1 MSDVDKDLPGFLK
14 YKDGTAYYNGDG
26 ELIYYIPEEYFTDT
40 KNPIAMVVGQFISTF
55 GIFDWA
61 LVSAN
66 GKISESKPFRYPT
79 IIMCKPSYT
88 EKQKGVSLNGTRHR
102 DYRVL
107 HFKNGDEAI
116 SNVNTPEIIDNV
128 LAMLKMSIVNGNKLP
143 STIPYDKLHEY
154 FPENM
159 ALNGSS
165 YNLNM
170 QLFGIM
176 VSESCRDP
184 KDLTK
189 PFRLSKSKDMIGYAQ
204 VSIKQLPNYAN
215 PYVSLTSENFDESL
229 MASILLS
236 DAPEEDLPTTPLEK
250 VFMA

>member
-1 MSDVDKDLPGFLK
+1 MAVDTDVPAFLK
-14 YKDGTAYYNGDG
+14 YKNDTVYYNGDG

-40 KNPIAMVVGQFISTF
+40 KNPIAMVVGQYVSTL

-61 LVSAN
+61 LVSNN
-66 GKISESKPFRYPT
+66 GKISEAKPFRYPT
-79 IIMCKPSYT
+79 IIMCKPNYI
-88 EKQKGVSLNGTRHR
+88 EKQKDVSLAGTRKR

-107 HFKNGDEAI
+107 HFKNEDEAI
-116 SNVNTPEIIDNV
+116 SSVNTPEIIDNV

-154 FPENM
+154 FPESM

-184 KDLTK
+184 KDLSK
-189 PFRLSKSKDMIGYAQ
+189 PFRLSKSNDMTGYSQ
-204 VSIKQLPNYAN
+204 ISIKQIPNYAN
-215 PYVSLTSENFDESL
+215 PYVVLTSENFDESL
-229 MASILLS
+229 MASVIIS
-236 DAPEEDLPTTPLEK
+236 DENEEDMPTTPLEK